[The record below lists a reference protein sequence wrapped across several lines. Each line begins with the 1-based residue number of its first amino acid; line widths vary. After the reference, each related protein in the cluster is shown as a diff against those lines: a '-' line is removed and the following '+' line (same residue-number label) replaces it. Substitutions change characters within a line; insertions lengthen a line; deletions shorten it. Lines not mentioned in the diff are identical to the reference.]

1 VQSRV
6 YRDDALNYIGNN
18 SARFPVVLLARAGR
32 TWSVFRPADM
42 LSVNE
47 GEGRPR
53 WITGLGLA
61 FYYPMAVLAIGGV
74 VIRIR
79 RRASVWPLIVPAVVV
94 TVGTLI
100 AYGQTRFRVPAEPSI
115 VVLAAFTLVAL
126 YDRVARS
133 RSVAGT

>member
-1 VQSRV
+1 
-6 YRDDALNYIGNN
+6 
-18 SARFPVVLLARAGR
+18 
-32 TWSVFRPADM
+32 
-42 LSVNE
+42 
-47 GEGRPR
+47 
-53 WITGLGLA
+53 
-61 FYYPMAVLAIGGV
+61 MAVLAIGGV